1 MVPTFKEFPLPGPS
15 PTPYALGIDKEHFI
29 WYASTEQDTL
39 NRLDPHTGEVIEYP
53 FPHSEA
59 MMRELFLDSQ
69 GRMWFATPTNNRV
82 GYFYLTEP
90 TERAGK

>member
-1 MVPTFKEFPLPGPS
+1 MGTDAEG
-15 PTPYALGIDKEHFI
+15 YI
-29 WYASTEQDTL
+29 WYDSHNMDEL
-39 NRLDPHTGEVIEYP
+39 CRFDPKTGKVIEYP

-90 TERAGK
+90 TEHAGK